1 MLEKVF
7 KSNEK
12 FSYTQDT
19 VDVIRLIR
27 SENVGVKTFFDLVK
41 VFGNATEAIKHV
53 QEMSLKGGRKKPIN
67 LFSSEQAQAEIYRA
81 NKVGARIIPYNS
93 DLYPKI
99 LKYIPDPPIILN
111 VIGDVELLN
120 STCIS
125 IVGARN
131 CSISGM
137 QFAAKLS
144 KDLSAT
150 GLTIVSGFARGIDT
164 SAHKA
169 AHKTI
174 AVLAGGVDHIYPQE
188 NKDLYFD
195 LAKNGCII
203 AELPAGSAPSSQHF
217 PQRNRIIAG
226 LSLATIIIESS
237 IKSGSLITAQ
247 LALDQGR
254 EVFAVPGFPSDP
266 RYKGNNYLLKQGALI
281 VESATDILNNLPNLE
296 LKTVANLAEAPG
308 DDYENRSKSIVSI
321 SDEMRETILSLLSNV
336 PSDIESLSYSS
347 QIPINMVCVIIVELE
362 LANKIHRHPGNKV
375 SLNYDNI

>member
-7 KSNEK
+7 KSREK

-27 SENVGVKTFFDLVK
+27 SENVGVKTFFDLIK

-67 LFSSEQAQAEIYRA
+67 LFTTSQAEAEIYRA
-81 NKVGARIIPYNS
+81 NKAGARIIPYNS

-99 LKYIPDPPIILN
+99 LKYIPDPPVTLN
-111 VIGDVELLN
+111 IIGDPELLN

-131 CSISGM
+131 CSVSGM
-137 QFAAKLS
+137 QFASKLS
-144 KDLSAT
+144 KDLSET

-188 NKDLYFD
+188 NKELYFD

-203 AELPAGSAPSSQHF
+203 AELPTGSAPSSQHF
-217 PQRNRIIAG
+217 PQRNRIISG

-281 VESATDILNNLPNLE
+281 VESATDIINNLPNLE
-296 LKTVANLAEAPG
+296 LKTVANLAESPG
-308 DDYENRSKSIVSI
+308 DDYESKSKSIVSI

-336 PSDIESLSYSS
+336 PSDIESLSYAS

-375 SLNYDNI
+375 SLNYNNI

>member
-53 QEMSLKGGRKKPIN
+53 QEMSLKGGRKKPMN
-67 LFSSEQAQAEIYRA
+67 LFSTEQAQAEIYRA

-99 LKYIPDPPIILN
+99 LKYIPDPPVILN
-111 VIGDVELLN
+111 AIGDVELLN

-144 KDLSAT
+144 KDLSET
-150 GLTIVSGFARGIDT
+150 GITIVSGFARGIDT

-174 AVLAGGVDHIYPQE
+174 AVLAGGVDYIYPQE

-247 LALDQGR
+247 FALDQGR

-281 VESATDILNNLPNLE
+281 VESAIDILNNLPNLE
-296 LKTVANLAEAPG
+296 LKTVDSLAEAPG
-308 DDYENRSKSIVSI
+308 DDYDNRSKSIVSI
-321 SDEMRETILSLLSNV
+321 SDEMRKTILSLLSNV

-375 SLNYDNI
+375 SLNYDTL

>member
-67 LFSSEQAQAEIYRA
+67 LFSTEQAQAEIYRA

-111 VIGDVELLN
+111 AIGDVELLN

-144 KDLSAT
+144 KDLSET

-247 LALDQGR
+247 FALDQGR

-281 VESATDILNNLPNLE
+281 VESAIDIHNNLPNLE
-296 LKTVANLAEAPG
+296 LKTVASLAEAPG

-321 SDEMRETILSLLSNV
+321 SDEMRKTILSLLSNV

-362 LANKIHRHPGNKV
+362 LAHKIHRHPGNKV
-375 SLNYDNI
+375 SLNYDTL

>member
-1 MLEKVF
+1 MLERVF

-19 VDVIRLIR
+19 VDIIRLIR

-67 LFSSEQAQAEIYRA
+67 LFTIAQAEAEIYQA

-99 LKYIPDPPIILN
+99 LKYIPDPPVILN

-120 STCIS
+120 STCIA

-144 KDLSAT
+144 KDLSET

-169 AHKTI
+169 AHKTV

-188 NKDLYFD
+188 NKDLYAD

-217 PQRNRIIAG
+217 PQRNRIISG
-226 LSLATIIIESS
+226 LSLATVIIESS

-296 LKTVANLAEAPG
+296 LKTVANLAESPS
-308 DDYENRSKSIVSI
+308 DDYESKSKSIVSI

-347 QIPINMVCVIIVELE
+347 QIPISMVCVIIVELE

-375 SLNYDNI
+375 SLNYNNI